1 MPYVFLFLIITF
13 PLLEIYVLI
22 KAGNLIGAIP
32 TIALV
37 VFSAVLGTLLLRW
50 QGFITLQR
58 VRAAFARGEL
68 PAAELLD
75 GLIVLICGVLLLIP
89 GFLSDVTGF
98 ASASSPPCAGAC
110 SGARSATTGPATTAR
125 LPAPPAQAPMS
136 SKGNI
141 GRNRPRTES
150 RFLGHIPP
158 SAPA

>member
-37 VFSAVLGTLLLRW
+37 VFSAVFGTLLLRW

-89 GFLSDVTGF
+89 GFLSDITGLLCLIP
-98 ASASSPPCAGAC
+98 AVRRRLLRRTISHDR
-110 SGARSATTGPATTAR
+110 SGDDG
-125 LPAPPAQAPMS
+125 QAP
-136 SKGNI
+136 
-141 GRNRPRTES
+141 RPARPGPHVIE
-150 RFLGHIPP
+150 GEYWKEQ
-158 SAPA
+158 AKD